1 MNIANERNNM
11 AEKLVLVSAIEELNK
26 GDTFED
32 QDWPLHVTIVP
43 WFSVQEQ
50 FEPGMVRSLANHMHH
65 VRPQTVIGDQ
75 NELFGE
81 RKTVKVRTLRHIGQ
95 LATLHTNILD
105 VLNRIG
111 GEVDSPYIRDLYR
124 PHVTY
129 QHGVSINEGQEVTL
143 SRMQLIRGDESGP
156 RRVENVFSFIK
167 GMAE

>member
-1 MNIANERNNM
+1 M

-32 QDWPLHVTIVP
+32 QDWPLHVTIMP

-50 FEPGMVRSLANHMHH
+50 FESGMIRSLANHMHH

-81 RKTVKVRTLRHIGQ
+81 NKTVKVRTLRHIGQ
-95 LATLHTNILD
+95 LATLHTSILD
-105 VLNRIG
+105 ILNRIG

-129 QHGVSINEGQEVTL
+129 QHGVSIDKNEEVTL
-143 SRMQLIRGDESGP
+143 SRMQLIRGDATGP
-156 RRVENVFSFIK
+156 RRVENVFTFIK
-167 GMAE
+167 DRTE